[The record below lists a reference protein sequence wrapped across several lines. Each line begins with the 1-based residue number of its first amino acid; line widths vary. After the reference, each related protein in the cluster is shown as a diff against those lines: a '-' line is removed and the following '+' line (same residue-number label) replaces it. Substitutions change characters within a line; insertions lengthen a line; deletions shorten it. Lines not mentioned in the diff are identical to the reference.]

1 MATGFRSISINCVR
15 HTANGVAH
23 ALARFAR
30 LIDDDIVL
38 LEEDP
43 PPVVDALYLDANALN

>member
-1 MATGFRSISINCVR
+1 MATSFRSISINCVR
-15 HTANGVAH
+15 HYANSVAH

-30 LIDDDIVL
+30 ITDDDIVW

-43 PPVVDALYLDANALN
+43 PHVVDDLYLDANAQN

>member
-1 MATGFRSISINCVR
+1 MGFRSISSSCVR
-15 HTANGVAH
+15 HSANSVAH

-30 LIDDDIVL
+30 LIDNKIIW

-43 PPVVDALYLDANALN
+43 PPAVDALYLDSNFLN

>member
-1 MATGFRSISINCVR
+1 MAVGFRSISINCVR

-23 ALARFAR
+23 ALAGFTR
-30 LIDDDIVL
+30 LIDDDIFW

>member
-1 MATGFRSISINCVR
+1 MAAGFRSISINCVR
-15 HTANGVAH
+15 HTVNGVAH

-30 LIDDDIVL
+30 LIDDDSVL

-43 PPVVDALYLDANALN
+43 PPVVDALYLDAKALN

>member
-1 MATGFRSISINCVR
+1 MAAGFRSISINCVR
-15 HTANGVAH
+15 HIANGVAH